1 MTPSPID
8 QRTIELRL
16 LGTPEQA
23 EELAFLE
30 EYQKWKANGGPDVVE
45 QKRNKERWRQLKNT
59 HDLMNKLSKKT

>member
-1 MTPSPID
+1 MSTSPID

-30 EYQKWKANGGPDVVE
+30 DYQKWKANGGPDQVE

-59 HDLMNKLSKKT
+59 HETMVKCSRKI